1 MIKFL
6 KKIIVIFIFLFLGGC
21 SAFKTNFKTPNVNN
35 YSFEIP
41 KVIQKNDTLRIY
53 KNNYLLKNK
62 QNLWELYSQGN
73 PYQLGLTSGALLE
86 KLYKKQDSIFYQKIN
101 SFVPSQRKQKILFH
115 FLKWFN
121 RDIEKNI
128 ISEYQ
133 AELYGISHYS
143 DTVFNRYIPA
153 YQRSMYLHA
162 AHDIGH
168 ALQDL
173 MLVGCSSLVV
183 WGDKTPDGKL
193 LIGRNLDFYVGDDFA
208 QNKLISF
215 VKPSSGIPF
224 MSVSWAGMIGIV
236 SGMNYEGLTV
246 TINASK
252 SDIPFKAKTPISLLC
267 REILQYASTL
277 EEAVEI
283 AKKRSVFVSE
293 NILVASAKDKKAIII
308 EISPRKIDVFES
320 PNYDNLICTNHFQ
333 SDGYLSDKKNI
344 KQIKETHSFYRY
356 QKIQE
361 LLQKS
366 NKISPEYMAEILR
379 NTEGLNKKSLGY
391 GNEKAIN
398 QLLAHHGIIFKPEEK
413 LVWVSSSPYQ
423 LGEFVCY
430 DLEKIFNSDFQGV
443 ISAQIQER
451 NIPKSKFLSTKEY
464 ENYEK
469 YRILE
474 HKIETDLNININ
486 KIIDS
491 QSVMQ
496 LENLNPD
503 YWKAYFIIGK
513 VLLQNKDKRAK
524 IYFEKSLSL
533 EIPYSDE
540 RQEVEKYLK
549 KSKKLK

>member
-101 SFVPSQRKQKILFH
+101 SFVPSLRKQKILFH

-128 ISEYQ
+128 IPEYQ

-215 VKPSSGIPF
+215 VKPSSGIPY
-224 MSVSWAGMIGIV
+224 MSVSWAGMIGVV
-236 SGMNYEGLTV
+236 SGMNYEGLMV

-443 ISAQIQER
+443 ISAQTQER

-474 HKIETDLNININ
+474 HKIETDLKIN
-486 KIIDS
+486 KFIDS

-496 LENLNPD
+496 LKNLNPD

>member
-101 SFVPSQRKQKILFH
+101 SFVPSLRKQKILFH

-128 ISEYQ
+128 IPEYQ

-215 VKPSSGIPF
+215 VKPSSGIPY
-224 MSVSWAGMIGIV
+224 MSVSWAGMIGVV

-474 HKIETDLNININ
+474 HKIETDLKAN
-486 KIIDS
+486 KFIDS

-540 RQEVEKYLK
+540 RQEVEKYFK

>member
-35 YSFEIP
+35 YSFDIP

-128 ISEYQ
+128 IPEYQ

-320 PNYDNLICTNHFQ
+320 SNYDNLICTNHFQ

-443 ISAQIQER
+443 ISAQTQER

-474 HKIETDLNININ
+474 HKIETDLNTN
-486 KIIDS
+486 KFIDN

-513 VLLQNKDKRAK
+513 VLLQNKDKRAR

-540 RQEVEKYLK
+540 SQGVEKYLK

>member
-128 ISEYQ
+128 IPEYQ

-208 QNKLISF
+208 QHKLISF
-215 VKPSSGIPF
+215 VKPSSGIPY

-474 HKIETDLNININ
+474 HKIETDLKIN
-486 KIIDS
+486 KFIDS

-496 LENLNPD
+496 LKNLNPD

>member
-101 SFVPSQRKQKILFH
+101 SFVPSLRKQKILFH

-128 ISEYQ
+128 IPEYQ

-443 ISAQIQER
+443 ISAQTQER

-474 HKIETDLNININ
+474 HKIETDLKTN

-491 QSVMQ
+491 QSFML

-503 YWKAYFIIGK
+503 YWKTYFIIGK

>member
-128 ISEYQ
+128 IPEYQ

-224 MSVSWAGMIGIV
+224 MSVSWAGMIGVV
-236 SGMNYEGLTV
+236 SGMNYEGLMV

-252 SDIPFKAKTPISLLC
+252 SYIPFKAKTPISLLC

-443 ISAQIQER
+443 ISAQTQER
-451 NIPKSKFLSTKEY
+451 NIPKSKFLLTKEY

-474 HKIETDLNININ
+474 HKIETDLKMN

-513 VLLQNKDKRAK
+513 VLLQNKDKRAR

-540 RQEVEKYLK
+540 RQEVEKYFK

>member
-128 ISEYQ
+128 IPEYQ

-224 MSVSWAGMIGIV
+224 MSVSWAGMIGVV

-379 NTEGLNKKSLGY
+379 NTEGLNKKFLGY

-443 ISAQIQER
+443 ISAQTQER

-474 HKIETDLNININ
+474 HKIETDLKIN
-486 KIIDS
+486 KFIDN

>member
-128 ISEYQ
+128 IPEYQ

-153 YQRSMYLHA
+153 YQRSMYLHT

-224 MSVSWAGMIGIV
+224 MSVSWAGMIGVV

-443 ISAQIQER
+443 ISAQTQER

-474 HKIETDLNININ
+474 HKIETDLKTN
-486 KIIDS
+486 KFIDN
-491 QSVMQ
+491 QSIMQ

-503 YWKAYFIIGK
+503 YWKAFFIIGK
-513 VLLQNKDKRAK
+513 VLLKNKDKRAR

>member
-101 SFVPSQRKQKILFH
+101 SFVPSLRKQKILFH

-143 DTVFNRYIPA
+143 DTVFNRYIPE

-224 MSVSWAGMIGIV
+224 MSVSWAGMIGVV
-236 SGMNYEGLTV
+236 SGMNYEGLMV

-443 ISAQIQER
+443 ISAQTQER
-451 NIPKSKFLSTKEY
+451 NIPKSKFLLTKEY

-474 HKIETDLNININ
+474 HKIETDLKMN

-513 VLLQNKDKRAK
+513 VLLQNKDKRAR

-540 RQEVEKYLK
+540 RQEVEKDFK

>member
-41 KVIQKNDTLRIY
+41 KVIEKNDTLRIY

-101 SFVPSQRKQKILFH
+101 SFVPSLRKQKILFH

-128 ISEYQ
+128 IPEYQ

-224 MSVSWAGMIGIV
+224 MSVSWAGMIGVV

-283 AKKRSVFVSE
+283 TKKRSVFVSE

-474 HKIETDLNININ
+474 HKIETDLKAN
-486 KIIDS
+486 KFIDS

>member
-41 KVIQKNDTLRIY
+41 KVIQKNDTLCIY

-128 ISEYQ
+128 IPEYQ

-173 MLVGCSSLVV
+173 MLVGCSSLAV

-224 MSVSWAGMIGIV
+224 MSVSWAGMIGVV

-361 LLQKS
+361 LLQKL

-443 ISAQIQER
+443 ISAQTQER

-474 HKIETDLNININ
+474 HKIETDLKAN
-486 KIIDS
+486 KFIDN

>member
-128 ISEYQ
+128 IPEYQ

-236 SGMNYEGLTV
+236 SGMNYEGLMV

-430 DLEKIFNSDFQGV
+430 DLEKIFNSDFQSV
-443 ISAQIQER
+443 ISAQTQER
-451 NIPKSKFLSTKEY
+451 NIPKSKFLLTKEY

-474 HKIETDLNININ
+474 HKIETDLNIN

>member
-128 ISEYQ
+128 IPEYQ

-224 MSVSWAGMIGIV
+224 MSVSWAGMIGVV

-443 ISAQIQER
+443 ISAQTQER

-474 HKIETDLNININ
+474 HKIETDLKIN
-486 KIIDS
+486 KFIDS

-496 LENLNPD
+496 LKNLNPD

>member
-41 KVIQKNDTLRIY
+41 KVIEKNDTLRIY

-121 RDIEKNI
+121 RDIDKNI
-128 ISEYQ
+128 IPEYQ

-224 MSVSWAGMIGIV
+224 MSVSWAGMIGVV

-474 HKIETDLNININ
+474 HKIETDLKAN
-486 KIIDS
+486 KFIDS

-513 VLLQNKDKRAK
+513 VLLQNKDKRAR

-540 RQEVEKYLK
+540 RQEVEKYFK

>member
-236 SGMNYEGLTV
+236 SGMNYEGLMV

-443 ISAQIQER
+443 ISAQTQER
-451 NIPKSKFLSTKEY
+451 NIPKSKFLLTKEY

-474 HKIETDLNININ
+474 HKIETDLKTN
-486 KIIDS
+486 KFIDS

>member
-101 SFVPSQRKQKILFH
+101 SFVPSLRKQKILFH

-128 ISEYQ
+128 IPEYQ

-224 MSVSWAGMIGIV
+224 MSVSWAGMIGVV

-443 ISAQIQER
+443 ISAQTQER

-474 HKIETDLNININ
+474 HKIETDLKTN
-486 KIIDS
+486 KFIDN

-513 VLLQNKDKRAK
+513 VLLQNKDKRAR

-540 RQEVEKYLK
+540 RQGVEKYLK

>member
-128 ISEYQ
+128 IPEYQ

-224 MSVSWAGMIGIV
+224 MSVSWAGMIGVV

-443 ISAQIQER
+443 ISAQTQER
-451 NIPKSKFLSTKEY
+451 NLPKSKFLSTKEY

-474 HKIETDLNININ
+474 HKIETDLKIN
-486 KIIDS
+486 KIIDN

-540 RQEVEKYLK
+540 RQEVEKYFK

>member
-101 SFVPSQRKQKILFH
+101 SFVPSLRKQKILFH

-128 ISEYQ
+128 IPEYQ

-224 MSVSWAGMIGIV
+224 MSVSWAGMIGVV

-267 REILQYASTL
+267 REILQYASML

-443 ISAQIQER
+443 ISAQTQER

-464 ENYEK
+464 EKYEK
-469 YRILE
+469 FRILE
-474 HKIETDLNININ
+474 HKIETDLRTN
-486 KIIDS
+486 KFIDN

-513 VLLQNKDKRAK
+513 VLLQNKDKRAR

>member
-101 SFVPSQRKQKILFH
+101 SFVPSLRKQKILFH

-128 ISEYQ
+128 IPEYQ

-474 HKIETDLNININ
+474 HKIETDLNTN
-486 KIIDS
+486 KFIDS

-513 VLLQNKDKRAK
+513 VLLQNKDKRAR

>member
-128 ISEYQ
+128 IPEYQ

-143 DTVFNRYIPA
+143 DNVFNRYIPA

-173 MLVGCSSLVV
+173 MLVGCSSLAV

-474 HKIETDLNININ
+474 HKIETDLKTN
-486 KIIDS
+486 KFIDS

-513 VLLQNKDKRAK
+513 VLLQNKDKRAR

-540 RQEVEKYLK
+540 RQGVEKYLK

>member
-86 KLYKKQDSIFYQKIN
+86 KLYKKQDSIFYQKIS

-128 ISEYQ
+128 IPEYQ

-224 MSVSWAGMIGIV
+224 MSVSWAGMIGVV

-443 ISAQIQER
+443 ISAQTQER

-474 HKIETDLNININ
+474 HKIETDLNTN

-496 LENLNPD
+496 LKNLNPD

-540 RQEVEKYLK
+540 RQEVEKYFK

>member
-128 ISEYQ
+128 IPEYQ

-224 MSVSWAGMIGIV
+224 MSVSWAGMIGVV

-277 EEAVEI
+277 EEAVEL

-443 ISAQIQER
+443 ISAQTQER

-474 HKIETDLNININ
+474 HKIETDLKIN
-486 KIIDS
+486 KFIDS

-496 LENLNPD
+496 LKNLNPD

>member
-128 ISEYQ
+128 IPEYQ

-224 MSVSWAGMIGIV
+224 MSVSWAGMIGVV

-443 ISAQIQER
+443 ISAQTQER

-474 HKIETDLNININ
+474 HKIETDLKTN
-486 KIIDS
+486 KFIDN
-491 QSVMQ
+491 QSIMQ

-503 YWKAYFIIGK
+503 YWKAFFIIGK
-513 VLLQNKDKRAK
+513 VLLKNKDKRAR

-540 RQEVEKYLK
+540 RQEVEKYFK

>member
-41 KVIQKNDTLRIY
+41 KVIQKNDTLCIY

-86 KLYKKQDSIFYQKIN
+86 KLYKKQDSIFYLKIN
-101 SFVPSQRKQKILFH
+101 SFVPSLRKQKILFH

-128 ISEYQ
+128 IPEYQ

-193 LIGRNLDFYVGDDFA
+193 IIGRNLDFYVGDDFA

-224 MSVSWAGMIGIV
+224 MSVSWAGMIGVV

-474 HKIETDLNININ
+474 HKIETDLKAN
-486 KIIDS
+486 KFIDS

>member
-41 KVIQKNDTLRIY
+41 KVIQKNDTLCIY

-101 SFVPSQRKQKILFH
+101 SFVPSLRKQKILFH

-128 ISEYQ
+128 IPEYQ

-430 DLEKIFNSDFQGV
+430 DLEKIFNSDFQGI
-443 ISAQIQER
+443 ISAQTQER

-474 HKIETDLNININ
+474 HKIETDLNTN

-513 VLLQNKDKRAK
+513 VLLQNKDKRAR

>member
-101 SFVPSQRKQKILFH
+101 SFVPSLRKQKILFH

-128 ISEYQ
+128 IPEYQ

-224 MSVSWAGMIGIV
+224 MSVSWAGMIGVV

-267 REILQYASTL
+267 REILQYASML

-344 KQIKETHSFYRY
+344 KQIKETHSFYRH

-443 ISAQIQER
+443 ISAQTQER

-474 HKIETDLNININ
+474 HKIETDLKIN

-513 VLLQNKDKRAK
+513 VLLQNKDKRAR

-540 RQEVEKYLK
+540 RQEVEKYFK

>member
-128 ISEYQ
+128 IPEYQ

-215 VKPSSGIPF
+215 VKPSSGISF
-224 MSVSWAGMIGIV
+224 MSVSWAGMIGVV
-236 SGMNYEGLTV
+236 SGMNYEGLMV

-443 ISAQIQER
+443 ISAQTQER

-474 HKIETDLNININ
+474 QKIETDLNTN

-496 LENLNPD
+496 LKNLNPD

>member
-128 ISEYQ
+128 IPEYQ

-215 VKPSSGIPF
+215 VKPSSGRNDWRRF
-224 MSVSWAGMIGIV
+224 W
-236 SGMNYEGLTV
+236 N
-246 TINASK
+246 
-252 SDIPFKAKTPISLLC
+252 
-267 REILQYASTL
+267 
-277 EEAVEI
+277 
-283 AKKRSVFVSE
+283 
-293 NILVASAKDKKAIII
+293 
-308 EISPRKIDVFES
+308 
-320 PNYDNLICTNHFQ
+320 
-333 SDGYLSDKKNI
+333 
-344 KQIKETHSFYRY
+344 
-356 QKIQE
+356 E
-361 LLQKS
+361 L
-366 NKISPEYMAEILR
+366 
-379 NTEGLNKKSLGY
+379 
-391 GNEKAIN
+391 
-398 QLLAHHGIIFKPEEK
+398 
-413 LVWVSSSPYQ
+413 
-423 LGEFVCY
+423 
-430 DLEKIFNSDFQGV
+430 
-443 ISAQIQER
+443 
-451 NIPKSKFLSTKEY
+451 
-464 ENYEK
+464 
-469 YRILE
+469 
-474 HKIETDLNININ
+474 
-486 KIIDS
+486 
-491 QSVMQ
+491 
-496 LENLNPD
+496 
-503 YWKAYFIIGK
+503 
-513 VLLQNKDKRAK
+513 
-524 IYFEKSLSL
+524 
-533 EIPYSDE
+533 
-540 RQEVEKYLK
+540 
-549 KSKKLK
+549 

>member
-86 KLYKKQDSIFYQKIN
+86 KLYKKQDSIFYQKIS

-128 ISEYQ
+128 IPEYQ

-443 ISAQIQER
+443 ISAQTQER

-474 HKIETDLNININ
+474 HKIETDLNTN

-540 RQEVEKYLK
+540 RQEVEKYFK

>member
-128 ISEYQ
+128 IPEYQ

-474 HKIETDLNININ
+474 HKIETDLKTN

-491 QSVMQ
+491 QSFML

-503 YWKAYFIIGK
+503 YWKTYFIIGK
-513 VLLQNKDKRAK
+513 VLLQNKDKRAR

-540 RQEVEKYLK
+540 RQEVEKYFK

>member
-236 SGMNYEGLTV
+236 SGMNYEGLMV

-443 ISAQIQER
+443 ISAQTQER

-474 HKIETDLNININ
+474 HKIETDLNTN
-486 KIIDS
+486 KFIDS

-513 VLLQNKDKRAK
+513 VLLQNKDKRAR

>member
-86 KLYKKQDSIFYQKIN
+86 KLYKKQDSIFYQKIS

-128 ISEYQ
+128 IPEYQ

-193 LIGRNLDFYVGDDFA
+193 LIGRNLDFA

-224 MSVSWAGMIGIV
+224 MSVSWAGMIGVV

-474 HKIETDLNININ
+474 HKIETDLNTN

-496 LENLNPD
+496 LKNLNPD

-540 RQEVEKYLK
+540 RQEVEKYFK

>member
-86 KLYKKQDSIFYQKIN
+86 KLYKKQDSIFYQKIS

-128 ISEYQ
+128 IPEYQ

-224 MSVSWAGMIGIV
+224 MSVSWAGMIGVV

-474 HKIETDLNININ
+474 HKIETDLKTN
-486 KIIDS
+486 KFIDN
-491 QSVMQ
+491 QSIMQ

-513 VLLQNKDKRAK
+513 VLLKNKDKRAR

>member
-128 ISEYQ
+128 IPEYQ

-224 MSVSWAGMIGIV
+224 MSVSWAGMIGVV

-379 NTEGLNKKSLGY
+379 NTEGLNKKFLGY

-443 ISAQIQER
+443 ISAQTQER

-474 HKIETDLNININ
+474 HKIETDLKIN
-486 KIIDS
+486 KFIDN

-513 VLLQNKDKRAK
+513 VLLQNKDKRAR

-540 RQEVEKYLK
+540 RQGVEKYLK

>member
-224 MSVSWAGMIGIV
+224 MSVSWAGMIGVV

-443 ISAQIQER
+443 ISAQTQER
-451 NIPKSKFLSTKEY
+451 NIPKSKFLLTKEY

-474 HKIETDLNININ
+474 HKIETDLKTN
-486 KIIDS
+486 KFIDS

>member
-41 KVIQKNDTLRIY
+41 KVSQKNDTLRIY

-86 KLYKKQDSIFYQKIN
+86 KLYKKQDSIFYQKIS

-128 ISEYQ
+128 IPEYQ

-183 WGDKTPDGKL
+183 WGNKTPDGKL

-224 MSVSWAGMIGIV
+224 MSVSWAGMIGVV

-443 ISAQIQER
+443 ISAQTQER

-464 ENYEK
+464 EKYEK
-469 YRILE
+469 FRILE
-474 HKIETDLNININ
+474 HKIETDLRTN
-486 KIIDS
+486 KFIDN

-513 VLLQNKDKRAK
+513 VLLQNKDKRAR

>member
-62 QNLWELYSQGN
+62 QNLWELYSQGS

-101 SFVPSQRKQKILFH
+101 SFVPSLRKQKILFH

-128 ISEYQ
+128 IPEYQ

-224 MSVSWAGMIGIV
+224 MSVSWAGMIGVV
-236 SGMNYEGLTV
+236 SGMNYEGLMV

-252 SDIPFKAKTPISLLC
+252 SYIPFKAKTPISLLC

-443 ISAQIQER
+443 ISAQTQER
-451 NIPKSKFLSTKEY
+451 NIPKSKFLLTKEY

-474 HKIETDLNININ
+474 HKIETDLKMN

-513 VLLQNKDKRAK
+513 VLLQNKDKRAR

-540 RQEVEKYLK
+540 RQEVEKYFK

>member
-128 ISEYQ
+128 IPEYQ

-224 MSVSWAGMIGIV
+224 MSVSWAGMIGVV

-443 ISAQIQER
+443 ISAQTQER

-474 HKIETDLNININ
+474 HKIETDLKTN
-486 KIIDS
+486 KFIDN

-540 RQEVEKYLK
+540 HQGVEKYLK

>member
-128 ISEYQ
+128 IPEYQ

-224 MSVSWAGMIGIV
+224 MSVSWAGMIGVV
-236 SGMNYEGLTV
+236 SGMNYEGLMV

-443 ISAQIQER
+443 ISAQTQER

-474 HKIETDLNININ
+474 HKIETDLKIN

-513 VLLQNKDKRAK
+513 VLLQNKDKRAR

-540 RQEVEKYLK
+540 RQKVEKYFK

>member
-128 ISEYQ
+128 IPEYQ

-224 MSVSWAGMIGIV
+224 MSVSWAGMIGVV
-236 SGMNYEGLTV
+236 SGMNYEGLMV

-443 ISAQIQER
+443 ISAQTQER

-474 HKIETDLNININ
+474 HKIETDLKTN
-486 KIIDS
+486 KFIDN

-513 VLLQNKDKRAK
+513 VLLQNKDKRAR